1 MEEKQECSI
10 CLEVLDG
17 LIVKL
22 SCKHIYH
29 GACIEK
35 WFNSNNNETENIC
48 PECNEPSEI
57 NEIYE
62 IPIED
67 DISKIKNDN
76 VTIKINNFIPTKNKK
91 TKVNENIIYNS
102 IPPNEISINED
113 DDYGDCKKKCLQCT
127 IL

>member
-1 MEEKQECSI
+1 MEEQQECSI

-29 GACIEK
+29 GECIEK
-35 WFNSNNNETENIC
+35 WFNSSTNDTENIC

-57 NEIYE
+57 IEIFE
-62 IPIED
+62 IPMVEED
-67 DISKIKNDN
+67 KSKCLNEK
-76 VTIKINNFIPTKNKK
+76 VTVKINNFNIPNTL
-91 TKVNENIIYNS
+91 VNNNRTYRS
-102 IPPNEISINED
+102 IPPNEISLHED
-113 DDYGDCKKKCLQCT
+113 DDYSDCKKKCLRCT